1 MIAKNLINY
10 MIPPLMPEDEISKAI
25 RWMEELHVNQLP
37 VLDQK
42 IFKGFI
48 REDTV
53 LNLKKVYGNVKDYEL
68 DGQQCIVNE
77 NQHYYDVVRS
87 AYENSSGLVAVTNE
101 LEYLGVISVQDV
113 IEAFAQTSS
122 VNYPGGI
129 IAISLRQID
138 YSLSEISRLIESENA
153 RILSSY
159 VSDDIHN
166 PEMISLTL
174 KLNTEAIESI
184 MATLRRF
191 DYNVEAHNRGIA
203 GSVDQERLDLLM
215 NYLKI

>member
-1 MIAKNLINY
+1 MIAKDLINY
-10 MIPPLMPEDEISKAI
+10 LIPPLMPDDEISKAI

-42 IFKGFI
+42 IFRGFI
-48 REDTV
+48 HEDTV
-53 LNLKKVYGNVKDYEL
+53 LNLKKVYDSVKEYEL
-68 DGQQCIVNE
+68 DGQQCVVNE
-77 NQHYYDVVRS
+77 NQHYYDVVRL
-87 AYENSSGLVAVTNE
+87 AYENSSGLVAVTNGQ
-101 LEYLGVISVQDV
+101 EYLGVISVKDV

-129 IAISLRQID
+129 IAISLKQID

-153 RILSSY
+153 KILSSY
-159 VSDDIHN
+159 VTDDVDN

-174 KLNTEAIESI
+174 KLNTEDIERI

-191 DYNVEAHNRGIA
+191 DYHVEAHNMAIA
-203 GSVDQERLDLLM
+203 GSVDKERLEILM
-215 NYLKI
+215 KYLKF